1 MELVETHAH
10 LADLSDIPSVIGRA
24 KAAGV
29 KAVVAVAVNL
39 ETCMRNLGLAGEYPD
54 YVIPALGIHPTE
66 WFNEDVRATIAFIR
80 DHTSGCRAMGEI
92 GLDYWNREVRKSRE
106 LLERQRSIY
115 VELLG
120 VAREGGLPAS
130 IHSRGA
136 WRDALTLAEEHD
148 PGRAVFHWYSGP
160 ADLLPELLDHGYY
173 ISCTPALEYSRELRE
188 AVTRAPLER
197 ILIETDSPVYVRSLA
212 RPSEPADVAITLR
225 HLAEIKGL
233 PEDDVAEATTRNA
246 ETLFSL

>member
-1 MELVETHAH
+1 LELVDTHAH
-10 LADLSDIPSVIGRA
+10 LADLSDIPSAIDKA
-24 KAAGV
+24 KAVGV
-29 KAVVAVAVNL
+29 KAVIAVAINLKTCIRNL
-39 ETCMRNLGLAGEYPD
+39 ELAGEYPD

-66 WFNEDVRATIAFIR
+66 WFNEDVGATIAFIR
-80 DHTSGCRAMGEI
+80 GHDKGCGAIGEI

-120 VAREGGLPAS
+120 VARDGGLPVS

-136 WRDALTLAEEHD
+136 WRDALTLAEEHGPD
-148 PGRAVFHWYSGP
+148 KVVFHWYSGP
-160 ADLLPELLDHGYY
+160 VDLFPELLDHGYY

-197 ILIETDSPVYVRSLA
+197 ILIETDSPVYVRSLT
-212 RPSEPADVAITLR
+212 RPSEPADVAITLKC
-225 HLAEIKGL
+225 LAEVKRL
-233 PEDDVAEATTRNA
+233 PLEDVAEATTRNA
-246 ETLFSL
+246 EKLFSL

>member
-1 MELVETHAH
+1 LELVETHAH
-10 LADLSDIPSVIGRA
+10 LADLSGIPSVIGRA
-24 KAAGV
+24 KEAGV

-39 ETCMRNLGLAGEYPD
+39 ETCMRNLELAGEYPD

-66 WFNEDVRATIAFIR
+66 WFNEDFRATIAFIR

-120 VAREGGLPAS
+120 VARESGLPAS

-136 WRDALTLAEEHD
+136 WRDALTLAEEHGPD
-148 PGRAVFHWYSGP
+148 GAVFHWYSGP
-160 ADLLPELLDHGYY
+160 TDLLPELLDHGYY
-173 ISCTPALEYSRELRE
+173 ISCTPALEYSKELRE
-188 AVTRAPLER
+188 AVTKAPIER
-197 ILIETDSPVYVRSLA
+197 ILVETDSPVYIRSLA

-233 PEDDVAEATTRNA
+233 PPEDIAEATTRNA

>member
-1 MELVETHAH
+1 MELVDTHAH
-10 LADLSDIPSVIGRA
+10 LADLSDTPSVIGRA

-29 KAVVAVAVNL
+29 KAIIAVAVNL
-39 ETCMRNLGLAGEYPD
+39 ETCMRNLGLADEYPG

-66 WFNEDVRATIAFIR
+66 WFNEDVGATMAFIR
-80 DHTSGCRAMGEI
+80 EHAGSCGAVGEI
-92 GLDYWNREVRKSRE
+92 GLDYWRKEVRKSRD
-106 LLERQRSIY
+106 LLERQKSIY
-115 VELLG
+115 VELLQ
-120 VAREGGLPAS
+120 VARENGLAAS

-136 WRDALTLAEEHD
+136 WRDALTLAEEHG

-188 AVTRAPLER
+188 AVTRVPLER
-197 ILIETDSPVYVRSLA
+197 ILVETDSPVYIRSLA
-212 RPSEPADVAITLR
+212 RQSEPADVTITLR
-225 HLAEIKGL
+225 YLAEIKGL
-233 PEDDVAEATTRNA
+233 PSEDIAEATTRNA

>member
-1 MELVETHAH
+1 LELVDTHAH
-10 LADLSDIPSVIGRA
+10 LADLSDISSVIGRA

-39 ETCMRNLGLAGEYPD
+39 ETCIRNLGLAEEYPG

-66 WFNEDVRATIAFIR
+66 WFNEDVGATIAFIR
-80 DHTSGCRAMGEI
+80 DHISGCRAMGEI
-92 GLDYWNREVRKSRE
+92 GLDYWSREVRRSRE

-136 WRDALTLAEEHD
+136 WRDALTLVEEHG

-160 ADLLPELLDHGYY
+160 ADLLPELLDHDYY

-188 AVTRAPLER
+188 AVTRAPLEH